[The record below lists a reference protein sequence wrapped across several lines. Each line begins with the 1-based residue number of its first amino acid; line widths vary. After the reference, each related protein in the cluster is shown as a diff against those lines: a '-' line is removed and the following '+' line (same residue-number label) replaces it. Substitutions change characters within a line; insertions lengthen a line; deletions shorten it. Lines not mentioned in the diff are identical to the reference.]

1 LAKKIPD
8 KIYRERL
15 AALRSVGYKLRLNK
29 TAGRKTGS
37 QKSAITRLW
46 KQKRF
51 YLVNQK
57 KNRVEFV
64 KIKGA
69 KLKQATRL
77 LSKEQSTPGGFFFQR
92 PKGVKKGKVRYQVT
106 KKGLRIKISGKVND
120 LILPIDAKLIVR
132 DPKLAMEQAMK
143 GLKKPRQAQLLI
155 NGFNRK
161 NPAFTSAKGFFNYM
175 SDIIPEL
182 MERDTQPLSAEEI
195 NRIFQLKM
203 IY

>member
-1 LAKKIPD
+1 MAKKIPD

-15 AALRSVGYKLRLNK
+15 TALRSVGYKLRLNK
-29 TAGRKTGS
+29 TAGYKTGS

-77 LSKEQSTPGGFFFQR
+77 LSK
-92 PKGVKKGKVRYQVT
+92 
-106 KKGLRIKISGKVND
+106 
-120 LILPIDAKLIVR
+120 
-132 DPKLAMEQAMK
+132 
-143 GLKKPRQAQLLI
+143 
-155 NGFNRK
+155 
-161 NPAFTSAKGFFNYM
+161 
-175 SDIIPEL
+175 
-182 MERDTQPLSAEEI
+182 
-195 NRIFQLKM
+195 
-203 IY
+203 